1 MFIDRN
7 YVCVIQ
13 EEKWFSAE
21 LKKELDKVQGHLK
34 QVIPLRWL
42 ISNNILRRPLAQKL
56 KPSSVQIHFHVSC
69 RIVPECLGGI
79 DMK

>member
-34 QVIPLRWL
+34 QVIPLRCL
-42 ISNNILRRPLAQKL
+42 LSNDISL
-56 KPSSVQIHFHVSC
+56 
-69 RIVPECLGGI
+69 
-79 DMK
+79 